1 MVPSLSL
8 SPDQIT
14 KPPSANPISP
24 PHSSELLRRNLT
36 LDSLLMRDAFG
47 CRSSYRDHEGL
58 YRYSVIASEAKQS
71 IVTGRTESMDCF
83 VAVVPRNDGD
93 GCRMQ
98 PASPEALIRLLRQS
112 EPVDHLALGFGHFDD
127 ELLVVFRALVVRH
140 HVEF

>member
-58 YRYSVIASEAKQS
+58 YLYSVIASKAKQS
-71 IVTGRTESMDCF
+71 IVTGARRVWIASSLSLLAMTGTAAGCSQRPRKPQF
-83 VAVVPRNDGD
+83 VFFP
-93 GCRMQ
+93 
-98 PASPEALIRLLRQS
+98 SPSLSITLRS
-112 EPVDHLALGFGHFDD
+112 DSVTSTTNFL
-127 ELLVVFRALVVRH
+127 
-140 HVEF
+140 